1 MLSKVLL
8 EVVLTEKKDVTLGE
22 VKRSFFMFI
31 VVVGVFF
38 LTLPSIT
45 KVAGVSIPMLILQGI
60 LGLVLILCTAING
73 SIFLEKLLSY
83 LSQRK

>member
-1 MLSKVLL
+1 M
-8 EVVLTEKKDVTLGE
+8 TEKNDVTLGE

-31 VVVGVFF
+31 VVVGVFL

-45 KVAGVSIPMLILQGI
+45 KVAGVAIPMLILQGI

-83 LSQRK
+83 LNQRK

>member
-1 MLSKVLL
+1 
-8 EVVLTEKKDVTLGE
+8 
-22 VKRSFFMFI
+22 MFI